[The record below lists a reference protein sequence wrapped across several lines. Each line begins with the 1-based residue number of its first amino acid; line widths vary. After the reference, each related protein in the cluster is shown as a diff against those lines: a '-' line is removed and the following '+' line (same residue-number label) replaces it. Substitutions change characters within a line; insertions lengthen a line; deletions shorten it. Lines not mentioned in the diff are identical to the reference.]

1 VPADSA
7 PDALAPDFDFPAP
20 DGFACPY
27 PIYRRLRREAPVRKL
42 PGREEYLVTG
52 REQIQWVTR
61 HPELFSS
68 RHSVFQDGLMRAG
81 TLADIGPDRPAGI
94 GRCDPPQHAPKR
106 KLAFEMFK
114 PGKLRGY
121 EAMVRGHVDA
131 LIDGFAADGRCEFV
145 SRVADP
151 LPVLVILT
159 LFGLPPEDHELVR
172 SWGRY
177 EGAGSRFTSPERQ
190 EAARQSRQ
198 GLGEYM
204 RDALVSRHEA
214 PRDDELSRFVRLHVE
229 HYGELDLANIVPD
242 ATTLMIGGI
251 FTTTHLLS
259 NMLMLLLRNPGQLA
273 RVRDDP
279 SLLGRTIEEALR
291 CEAPV
296 QWSPRLVLE
305 DVELAGVAVPAG
317 AMLMLAWA
325 SANHDDEVF
334 PDDERFDVGR
344 ANAREHMA
352 FGNGIHFCLGAPL
365 ARLEARVTF
374 EQLLA
379 RLPGLRASGAN
390 DFAFLETPLFRGP
403 KRLEIEFDR

>member
-1 VPADSA
+1 VSADGPAH
-7 PDALAPDFDFPAP
+7 ALSPDFDFPSA

-27 PIYRRLRREAPVRKL
+27 PIFRALRTEQPVKRL
-42 PGREEYLVTG
+42 PGRAEFLVTS
-52 REQIQWVTR
+52 REHIQWVTR

-106 KLAFEMFK
+106 RLAFEMFK
-114 PGKLRGY
+114 PGRLRAY
-121 EAMVRGHVDA
+121 EEMVRAHVDS
-131 LIDGFAADGRCEFV
+131 LIDGFVADQHCDFV
-145 SRVADP
+145 ARVADP
-151 LPVLVILT
+151 LPVMVILS
-159 LFGLPPEDHELVR
+159 LLGLPSEDHELVR
-172 SWGRY
+172 TWGRY

-198 GLGEYM
+198 GLGSYM
-204 RDALVSRHEA
+204 RDAIVARHEQ

-229 HYGELDLANIVPD
+229 HYGTLDLANIVPD

-259 NMLMLLLRNPGQLA
+259 NMLLLLLRSPAQLA
-273 RVRDDP
+273 LVRDDP
-279 SLLGRTIEEALR
+279 SLLGRTVEEALR

-305 DVELAGVAVPAG
+305 DLELGGVAIPAG
-317 AMLMLAWA
+317 AMVMLAWA
-325 SANHDDEVF
+325 SANHDESVF
-334 PDDERFDVGR
+334 PDDERFDIGR
-344 ANAREHMA
+344 TNAREHMA

-379 RLPGLRASGAN
+379 RLPGLRAAADN
-390 DFAFLETPLFRGP
+390 DFAYLETPLFRGP
-403 KRLEIEFDR
+403 KRLEIEFG

>member
-1 VPADSA
+1 VSP
-7 PDALAPDFDFPAP
+7 LAPDFDFPSP

-27 PIYRRLRREAPVRKL
+27 PMYRELRAEEPVKKL
-42 PGREEYLVTG
+42 PGRNEYLITA
-52 REQIQWVTR
+52 REHIQWVTR
-61 HPELFSS
+61 HPERFSS
-68 RHSVFQDGLMRAG
+68 RHSVFEDGLMRAG

-121 EAMVRGHVDA
+121 EDMVRGHVDA
-131 LIDGFAADGRCEFV
+131 LIDGFVADGRCEFV
-145 SRVADP
+145 LQFADP
-151 LPVLVILT
+151 LPVRVILA

-172 SWGRY
+172 TWGQY

-190 EAARQSRQ
+190 ESARQSR
-198 GLGEYM
+198 LGIGAYM
-204 RDALVSRHEA
+204 RDALVSRHEH

-229 HYGELDLANIVPD
+229 HYGTLDLPNLVPD

-259 NMLMLLLRNPGQLA
+259 NLMLLLVRNRDELDL
-273 RVRDDP
+273 VRGDP
-279 SLLGRTIEEALR
+279 SLLGRAVEEALR

-305 DVELAGVAVPAG
+305 DTELGGVAIPAG
-317 AMLMLAWA
+317 SMVMLSWA
-325 SANHDDEVF
+325 SASHDDALF
-334 PDDERFDVGR
+334 TDDERFDLGR
-344 ANAREHMA
+344 PNTREHMA
-352 FGNGIHFCLGAPL
+352 FGNGSHFCLGAPL
-365 ARLEARVTF
+365 ARLEARVAF

-379 RLPGLRASGAN
+379 RLPGLRASADN
-390 DFAFLETPLFRGP
+390 DFAFRETPLFRGP
-403 KRLEIEFDR
+403 QRLNLEFG